1 MYKKQKQELGQSLI
15 DFIQQEYS
23 ILDFIEVCGND
34 VEFEMDE
41 ENKKETF
48 DIKIDKW
55 NVVITTWYKNRG
67 GDDEFPNSPT
77 WDVNNQDVEFD
88 GDGENFR
95 EWIKINWKDLRFYS
109 SMGIWKEVYDGYE
122 KNKKKEMDK
131 DYYECN

>member
-1 MYKKQKQELGQSLI
+1 MNKKQKQELGQSLI

-109 SMGIWKEVYDGYE
+109 SMGIWKEW
-122 KNKKKEMDK
+122 KK
-131 DYYECN
+131 